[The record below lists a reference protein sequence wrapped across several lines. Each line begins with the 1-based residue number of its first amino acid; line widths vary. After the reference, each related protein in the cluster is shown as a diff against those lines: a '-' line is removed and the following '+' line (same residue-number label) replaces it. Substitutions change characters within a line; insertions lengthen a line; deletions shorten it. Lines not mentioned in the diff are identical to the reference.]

1 MRESKFNNYFTAG
14 DGEKLAFNS
23 YTCALAAV
31 DEKYEMLLSKLDELG
46 RENVPEELRECYE
59 MAKEGHF
66 IVQDDYDEMTELYT
80 KRNFQKYSIE
90 SLGLTIAPTLGCN
103 FKCIYCYETS
113 KPGIMQPEVSDK
125 IVEFVEKQ
133 SSHLKSLNVTW
144 YGGEPLLT
152 KELLYSLSEKF
163 IEICNQKKINYEAF
177 IISNGSLLDDATIQ
191 KLIKYQVK
199 GIQITVDG
207 PPEIHDKRRV
217 NKKGETT
224 FPIILENINKLLAT
238 NNIEVVLRI
247 NVDKTNDQ
255 QVEELIDILD
265 KRLVSKNIRI
275 TFGQVTAYTD
285 ACKSIEDSCYNN
297 TEFAGKLLEYYKILQ
312 KYGFDSY
319 NQFPYPEVK
328 LNYCC
333 AELMNSFVVDPDGYL
348 YKCWN
353 EVGNIKSAVG
363 NIREDSFDIT
373 GYKNGGW
380 LKRNPLNAA
389 KCKDC
394 TILPV
399 CMGGCPYNDV
409 ALKQENVC
417 DLIKYNVKNVMLTY
431 YENSKQ
437 EAGKEE

>member
-1 MRESKFNNYFTAG
+1 MN
-14 DGEKLAFNS
+14 
-23 YTCALAAV
+23 
-31 DEKYEMLLSKLDELG
+31 
-46 RENVPEELRECYE
+46 
-59 MAKEGHF
+59 
-66 IVQDDYDEMTELYT
+66 
-80 KRNFQKYSIE
+80 
-90 SLGLTIAPTLGCN
+90 
-103 FKCIYCYETS
+103 
-113 KPGIMQPEVSDK
+113 K
-125 IVEFVEKQ
+125 IVVEKRA
-133 SSHLKSLNVTW
+133 
-144 YGGEPLLT
+144 LLT
-152 KELLYSLSEKF
+152 K
-163 IEICNQKKINYEAF
+163 KINHEAF

-363 NIREDSFDIT
+363 NIKEDSFDIT